1 MSANVAVLDGGRGA
15 ARSPKKEK
23 TRFSISLS
31 SSAAEAFEELRDWT
45 DVDTDSE
52 VFRNALRIHKM
63 LIRAHRSGKK
73 FLIEDTDT
81 GETERVRLFVQ
92 ED

>member
-1 MSANVAVLDGGRGA
+1 MTTNVAVLDSGRGA

-31 SSAAEAFEELRDWT
+31 PAAADAFEELRDWT

-63 LIRAHRSGKK
+63 LIRAHRDGKK
-73 FLIEDTDT
+73 FLIKDEET

-92 ED
+92 E